1 MHQINYDTYKENVDK
16 NKVQKELDN
25 RARYAS
31 SEGATGLGANIRWLS
46 STPVQKDRDTAEK
59 YLSDHD
65 NGWYDQLAVRFYE
78 YDPADLRSKKID
90 DAVEK
95 RRLCMTEKKNYLNS
109 VIQNRKEKAYVSCK
123 ECGSKLAT
131 AFLSLNTCPVC
142 KGILLT
148 DTQAKKIAAFDIK
161 SKKYAE
167 IMEEEEKKLKDKQRK
182 KAIVKW
188 LVKTEYHV

>member
-31 SEGATGLGANIRWLS
+31 SEGASGLGAII
-46 STPVQKDRDTAEK
+46 QDR
-59 YLSDHD
+59 
-65 NGWYDQLAVRFYE
+65 
-78 YDPADLRSKKID
+78 
-90 DAVEK
+90 
-95 RRLCMTEKKNYLNS
+95 KN
-109 VIQNRKEKAYVSCK
+109 KAYVSCK
-123 ECGSKLAT
+123 GCGSKLAT
-131 AFLSLNTCPVC
+131 AFLSVNMCPLC

-148 DTQAKKIAAFDIK
+148 DTQVKKIASYDSKIK
-161 SKKYAE
+161 KCAE
-167 IMEEEEKKLKDKQRK
+167 TMAEEEKKLKEKQRK

>member
-31 SEGATGLGANIRWLS
+31 GEGATGLGANIRWLS
-46 STPVQKDRDTAEK
+46 SAPVQKDRDTAEK

-65 NGWYDQLAVRFYE
+65 KGWYDQLAVRFYE
-78 YDPADLRSKKID
+78 YDAADLRSKKID

-95 RRLCMTEKKNYLNS
+95 RRLCMQEKKEFLNA
-109 VIQNRKEKAYVSCK
+109 VIEDRKKKAYISCK
-123 ECGSKLAT
+123 ECGSKIAT
-131 AFLSLNTCPVC
+131 AYVSLNICPVC

-148 DTQAKKIAAFDIK
+148 DTQARKIAAYDSK
-161 SKKYAE
+161 SKKYAA
-167 IMEEEEKKLKDKQRK
+167 IVEEEENKLKEKQRK